1 MAVPKKMKSVPL
13 VLSDSPRRL
22 KLAGMAFLPQTI
34 RGKLGLAFGVVT
46 VSAIVGAV
54 VGQSSYD
61 VIGQKLAIITEVSV
75 PSVIAAQRIGGVT
88 ARIAAAAPALHGADN
103 AAALSVQRDA
113 LNVHMSDL
121 RAAVED
127 LTKLG
132 QEAKRMR
139 KMNALAD
146 KLASTLVAQT
156 KSVTERLGLAKQSH
170 ANIEALAAEHVRFN
184 ASIQPIIEVAMEE
197 FRVSSAAVIE
207 KTDQSIKRLNELTMK
222 GLLPILLLRVQANN
236 MTKAIGA
243 ARTATTSEQIDSLW
257 QAFVSAN
264 SVASRQFKTLQQN
277 KALAEFLDIEP
288 VKHIF
293 KQVASLGVGDGNVFD
308 RGMQRLATAENAAA
322 GPAEAPATDREAKGI
337 ATLEADLDRTLSRLI
352 TLIRGRTATEGF
364 DINQYV
370 SETLNTMATEG
381 LIGIGDLQ
389 RLEALGNQI
398 AGILTTAA
406 LLESEREIDTFLVNF
421 MRAAREF
428 DDILDKYEG
437 DPTMSP
443 VIKSARHLISLG
455 DGDLN
460 LFAIRVRELQAIARG
475 RQSLGESLRLIE
487 KLSAMATQIVQTTR
501 TDSAQA
507 AGAAARSLATSW
519 WTLSATATTGI
530 LVLLIVW
537 MYVRHS
543 LGARLTTL
551 SSSMLAIA
559 DGNLQTQLPAGGSD
573 EIGQMAEALAVFRGT
588 AVEVKA
594 TNLREITE
602 ARRRLTDAIESI
614 SEGFSLY
621 DAEDR
626 LVICN
631 SRYHEQLYPGMS
643 EVVQP
648 GTSFEAIIRGA
659 VERGLVDEV
668 HNFDSV
674 DDWVKERLERH
685 RNPSGTFI
693 QHRGKK
699 QWIQISER
707 RTEDGGYVAVYTD
720 ITEIKDREE
729 ELAEKSNA
737 LEQLSNQLAKY
748 LSPQIYDSIFS
759 GKQEVKIASSRKKL
773 TVFFSD
779 IVGFTET
786 VDRLES
792 EDLTQLLNH
801 YLTEMSQI
809 ALDHGATIDKY
820 VGDAIVIF
828 FGDPE
833 TKGVKEDALACVK
846 MAVAMRKRMHELEH
860 IWRSSGIEKPLRCRM
875 GIHTDYCTVG
885 NFGSEARMDYTIIGG
900 GVNTAS
906 RLETSATPGEILISY
921 ETFAHVSDQIHCEER
936 GHIDVKGIA
945 YPVATYQVMDTYE
958 NLGKE
963 PKHFRED
970 HPNVKLDLDLDT
982 MSADD
987 RSTAATILRRALDH
1001 LSAHDETAHPEQAR
1015 KNEPDRKQPAHSE
1028 SDQGAQLS
1036 KAR

>member
-1 MAVPKKMKSVPL
+1 MAI
-13 VLSDSPRRL
+13 
-22 KLAGMAFLPQTI
+22 LPETI
-34 RGKLGLAFGVVT
+34 RGKLGLAFGVVAAAT
-46 VSAIVGAV
+46 IVGAV

-75 PSVIAAQRIGGVT
+75 PSVIAAQRIGEVT
-88 ARIAAAAPALHGADN
+88 AQIAGAAPALHGADSKI
-103 AAALSVQRDA
+103 ALTAQHDELTAQVSE
-113 LNVHMSDL
+113 L

-127 LTKLG
+127 LARLSG
-132 QEAKRMR
+132 EAESIR
-139 KMNALAD
+139 KMNVLTD
-146 KLASTLVAQT
+146 KVASTLAAQT
-156 KSVTERLGLAKQSH
+156 YSVTERLGLAKQSH
-170 ANIEALAAEHVRFN
+170 ANVEALAAEHVRFN

-243 ARTATTSEQIDSLW
+243 ARTATTPEQIDSLW

-437 DPTMSP
+437 DLTMSP
-443 VIKSARHLISLG
+443 VIKSAGHLISLG

-779 IVGFTET
+779 IVDFTET

-846 MAVAMRKRMHELEH
+846 MAVAMRKRMHDLEH
-860 IWRSSGIEKPLRCRM
+860 IWRSSGMEKPLRCRM